1 VRVKGFGRHPH
12 EVYILRISGLNPI
25 PTSFKRVEPQANARS
40 ACSREGQA
48 SDVAACIGYGFN
60 KNNDVNDRL
69 DEYCNKFRSLFGKPK
84 ENSKR
89 DDILE
94 VINDKLPELSAV
106 IDKTVIDVDFH
117 KLDSDG
123 ISEMVESTKEKILV
137 NEDLT
142 EIQKEDIFKELKSKI
157 YRSYGT
163 VSEEK
168 TSKQI
173 IKETSKK
180 LVKDKK
186 FYKLEIYKTD
196 NIKFIICGQTDRIEY
211 NEDGS
216 KVLIEI
222 KNRMNRL
229 FKYVPKY
236 ELVQIQIYLRL
247 IGLENAKLVEQYKD
261 TIYTHMIKIDNTMI
275 DNVISKLVIFCEK
288 IYEICHET

>member
-1 VRVKGFGRHPH
+1 MK
-12 EVYILRISGLNPI
+12 ILSI
-25 PTSFKRVEPQANARS
+25 K
-40 ACSREGQA
+40 A

-60 KNNDVNDRL
+60 KNNDVNNRL

-117 KLDSDG
+117 KLDSDE

-180 LVKDKK
+180 IVKDNK

-288 IYEICHET
+288 IYEICTMS

>member
-1 VRVKGFGRHPH
+1 MK
-12 EVYILRISGLNPI
+12 ILSI
-25 PTSFKRVEPQANARS
+25 K
-40 ACSREGQA
+40 A

-60 KNNDVNDRL
+60 KNKDVNDRL

-94 VINDKLPELSAV
+94 VINNKLPELSAV

-117 KLDSDG
+117 KLDSDE
-123 ISEMVESTKEKILV
+123 ISEMVESAKEKILV

-180 LVKDKK
+180 LVKDNK

>member
-1 VRVKGFGRHPH
+1 M
-12 EVYILRISGLNPI
+12 GLNPI
-25 PTSFKRVEPQANARS
+25 PTSFKRVEPQANACS

-48 SDVAACIGYGFN
+48 SD
-60 KNNDVNDRL
+60 
-69 DEYCNKFRSLFGKPK
+69 E
-84 ENSKR
+84 
-89 DDILE
+89 
-94 VINDKLPELSAV
+94 
-106 IDKTVIDVDFH
+106 
-117 KLDSDG
+117 

-142 EIQKEDIFKELKSKI
+142 EIQKEDIFEELKSKI

-168 TSKQI
+168 ILKQI